1 MMQAMMP
8 IPPIHATATS
18 SDVLFWGMIGLL
30 VALFLLATIQRIV
43 GSRRI
48 AQRQSQV
55 KEAVQQFSVAAR
67 STVAAWSR
75 PAHARSHSRSSS
87 APVRPGHAL
96 PWR

>member
-30 VALFLLATIQRIV
+30 VALFLLATILWIV

-55 KEAVQQFSVAAR
+55 KEAVRQYEASPQPQYDEPPQV
-67 STVAAWSR
+67 
-75 PAHARSHSRSSS
+75 HSPQEEMLLR
-87 APVRPGHAL
+87 R
-96 PWR
+96 

>member
-30 VALFLLATIQRIV
+30 VALFLLATILWIV

-48 AQRQSQV
+48 AQKQSQV
-55 KEAVQQFSVAAR
+55 KEAVRQYEASPQPQYDEPPQAYSQQEEILLR
-67 STVAAWSR
+67 R
-75 PAHARSHSRSSS
+75 
-87 APVRPGHAL
+87 
-96 PWR
+96 